1 MARIVDNL
9 IAYRIVKMLATPF
22 DETSAF
28 EQGIVDAK
36 GKVLKKASQ
45 LRTTKEKEAYTFLH
59 RLVFNM
65 KRIINRLPGGE
76 NRLKNV
82 VAALYLI
89 KEEYESGRVNPKIEQ
104 RFKHLNHLIDE
115 GYLLVEEE
123 IQVKKYLEDGIEEEG
138 IANVTG
144 SGVSTDIPVVKK
156 KRKDKAIAKRAVPV
170 I

>member
-22 DETSAF
+22 DETDAF
-28 EQGIVDAK
+28 DQGIIDEK

-59 RLVFNM
+59 RLVFNL

-76 NRLKNV
+76 SKLKNV

-89 KEEYESGRVNPKIEQ
+89 KEEYESGRVTPKIEQ
-104 RFKHLNHLIDE
+104 RFKHLTNLLDE
-115 GYLLVEEE
+115 GYWLVEEE
-123 IQVKKYLEDGIEEEG
+123 IQVKKFLEEEG
-138 IANVTG
+138 VANVTG
-144 SGVSTDIPVVKK
+144 SGVTTDIPVIKK
-156 KRKDKAIAKRAVPV
+156 KKKDKDIAKRAMPIV
-170 I
+170 

>member
-22 DETSAF
+22 DETDAF
-28 EQGIVDAK
+28 DQGIIDEK

-59 RLVFNM
+59 RLVFNL

-76 NRLKNV
+76 SKLKNV

-89 KEEYESGRVNPKIEQ
+89 KEEYESGRVTPKIEQ
-104 RFKHLNHLIDE
+104 RFKHLTNLLDE
-115 GYLLVEEE
+115 GYWLVEEE
-123 IQVKKYLEDGIEEEG
+123 IQVKKFLEEEG
-138 IANVTG
+138 VANVTG
-144 SGVSTDIPVVKK
+144 SGVSTDIPVIKK
-156 KRKDKAIAKRAVPV
+156 KKKDKDIAKRAMPLV
-170 I
+170 